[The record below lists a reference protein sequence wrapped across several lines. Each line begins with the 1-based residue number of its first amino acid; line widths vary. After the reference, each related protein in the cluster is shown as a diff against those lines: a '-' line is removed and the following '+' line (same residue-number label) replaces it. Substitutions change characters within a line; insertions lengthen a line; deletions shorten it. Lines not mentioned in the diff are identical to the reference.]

1 MEAFHSRTM
10 KLVMSAEGARLVTK
24 RSRPPARKTRAK
36 RQRQRTLT
44 TMVWRRF
51 RPAR

>member
-36 RQRQRTLT
+36 RQRTLT

>member
-10 KLVMSAEGARLVTK
+10 KLVMSVEGARLVTK

-36 RQRQRTLT
+36 RSRKRALT